1 MSIKVSVPTP
11 TPHLDYTIRY
21 NRERIMH
28 EKKHHDDQLKIQHQY
43 DVNLKE
49 LQDKRRIDKTIA
61 VKQELDAL
69 YIYADT
75 QRKQGY
81 KDYKYLFY
89 VGTTVDTYI

>member
-1 MSIKVSVPTP
+1 MGIRVPVSTP
-11 TPHLDYTIRY
+11 TPHLDYTKRY
-21 NRERIMH
+21 NREHAIQ
-28 EKKHHDDQLKIQHQY
+28 EKKHHDDRVEIENRYKA
-43 DVNLKE
+43 NLKD
-49 LQDKRRIDKTIA
+49 LQDKQRIDRTIA

-75 QRKQGY
+75 QRRQGY